1 MGFIG
6 RFAKVFAI
14 PSLLFVF
21 LQAAQSQPPSI
32 YRLPA
37 GTRITL
43 SMDTEIGSRVASVN
57 DTFTATVAKPV
68 IVQDVIVLP
77 LGTVIEGRV
86 LKVRKAGFGGRDGSL
101 QVRFETIRFP
111 DGRKRVIKGVL
122 VNDLKPASGS
132 LITAAAIIGGTAAGA
147 LAGAASRSDNG
158 PLIGA
163 GIGAGAGVGVAFLRK
178 GKDVFIRTDEK
189 FEIELKSEV
198 TLPVDDY

>member
-147 LAGAASRSDNG
+147 LAGAASRTDNG

>member
-14 PSLLFVF
+14 PSLLFVI
-21 LQAAQSQPPSI
+21 LQAAQGQPPSI

-77 LGTVIEGRV
+77 FGTVIEGRV

-147 LAGAASRSDNG
+147 LAGAASRTDNG